1 MAQRISNLPVGAKVK
16 FGKHSINGETPWD
29 IIWAI
34 VDKNHGGTPAYPT
47 NSVTLA
53 SYYLVDIRAYDA
65 VEPKN
70 PLNASASST
79 RAKFGNNYYSVS
91 NIDQWLN
98 SDAEAGQWYVARHSY
113 DQSPDRSDYLDG
125 EATQYANRPGFLK
138 HFSTEEKDA
147 ILNTTLKVMIP
158 DSDGGGTEE
167 IVRKVFLPSRREYD
181 PSITT
186 VQSDSGRKNTWDAQ
200 LSIKTYCTKCL
211 SQQIVDYS
219 PYDTGNSNLKL
230 AFQFMTRDTDTPNDT
245 AYWGIHSGNVAQ
257 KFSARDGS
265 KGVLPVLNLSNTAW
279 VSDTT
284 DADGCYTFYA
294 NHKPSQPTAIT
305 VPSTILGGKLNAISW
320 SESVDADAGD
330 SVTYVLECSYNGGNY
345 NSIYSGTSRSYS
357 HSVDSTKT
365 SVRYRIKAIDNYG
378 AESAYTTSDTR
389 TILNNN
395 APTISGSDSN
405 LGTKTGEFNITYTV
419 GDADG
424 HSVTVVEAIDGVQV
438 RSYVATLNA
447 TNTFAVTGGTWLKLQ
462 NGSHTLTITAKDSY
476 DTTVRTYAFVKNINS
491 LSVQNSTPL
500 AASSMPT
507 RITVSVTRSVASGAI
522 FKVEVC
528 NNGFDTSPTWED
540 ATDAVRSGLVHVFKN
555 TSRTAAKWGVL
566 VRVTVE
572 RNGAT
577 GACYISA
584 IGGNFE

>member
-125 EATQYANRPGFLK
+125 ETTQYASRPGFLK

-147 ILNTTLKVMIP
+147 ILNTTLKVMKP

-167 IVRKVFLPSRREYD
+167 IVRKVFLPSRREYN

-186 VQSDSGRKNTWDAQ
+186 AQTDSGRKNTWDAQ
-200 LSIKTYCTKCL
+200 LGIKSYCTIGL
-211 SQQIVDYS
+211 SQQIVDYTLC
-219 PYDTGNSNLKL
+219 DIGTKKAGDK
-230 AFQFMTRDTDTPNDT
+230 FTFMTRDTDTPNDT
-245 AYWGIHSGNVAQ
+245 PVWGINNGSTAY
-257 KFSARDGS
+257 KFSAREGD
-265 KGVLPVLNLSNTAW
+265 KAVLPVLNLSNTAL

-284 DADGCYTFYA
+284 DVDGCYTFYA
-294 NHKPSQPTAIT
+294 NHKPSQPTTIT
-305 VPSTILGGKLNAISW
+305 VPNTLLGGKLNTISW

-345 NSIYSGTSRSYS
+345 NSIYSGTARSYS
-357 HSVDSTKT
+357 HSVEFGKT
-365 SVRYRIKAIDNYG
+365 SVRYRVKAIDNYTE
-378 AESAYTTSDTR
+378 ESAYTTSDTR

-405 LGTKTGEFNITYTV
+405 LGTKTGEFNTTYTV

-540 ATDAVRSGLVHVFKN
+540 ATDAFVNNMVHVFENK
-555 TSRTAAKWGVL
+555 TKTATQWGVK
-566 VRVTVE
+566 VRVTIE
-572 RNGAT
+572 RNGAQ
-577 GACYISA
+577 GACHVSA

>member
-16 FGKHSINGETPWD
+16 FGKHSINRETPWS
-29 IIWAI
+29 IPWVI
-34 VDKNHGGTPAYPT
+34 VDKNHGGAPAYPT
-47 NSVTLA
+47 NSITLA

-65 VEPKN
+65 QEGGN
-70 PLNASASST
+70 PLNASASSS
-79 RAKFGNNYYSVS
+79 RASFGNNYYSVS

-98 SDAEAGQWYVARHSY
+98 SDADEGKWYVARHTY
-113 DQSPDRSDYLDG
+113 DLPPDKNTQVG
-125 EATQYANRPGFLK
+125 GAGTQYAARPGFLK

-147 ILNTTLKVMIP
+147 ILNTTIKVMKP

-181 PSITT
+181 PNVTSTQT
-186 VQSDSGRKNTWDAQ
+186 DNGRKNTWDVQ
-200 LSIKTYCTKCL
+200 LGIKTYCTMGL

-219 PYDTGNSNLKL
+219 LYDTGSKK
-230 AFQFMTRDTDTPNDT
+230 AGDRFTFMTRDTDTPNDT
-245 AYWGIHSGNVAQ
+245 AFWGISTSKQAQ
-257 KFSARDGS
+257 KYSAKDGD
-265 KGVLPVLNLSNTAW
+265 KGVLPILNITSMSL

-294 NHKPSQPTAIT
+294 NHKPSQPTTIN
-305 VPSTILGGKLNAISW
+305 VPTTILGGKLNAITW
-320 SESVDADAGD
+320 SESVDADTGD

-345 NSIYSGTSRSYS
+345 NTIYSGTSRSYS
-357 HSVDSTKT
+357 HSVEFGKT
-365 SVRYRIKAIDNYG
+365 SVRYRVKAVDNY
-378 AESAYTTSDTR
+378 AEESAYTTSDTR

-395 APTISGSDSN
+395 APTISGTDSN
-405 LGTKTGEFNITYTV
+405 LGTKTGEFNITYSV

-424 HSVTVVEAIDGVQV
+424 HSVTVIEELDGVHV

-447 TNTFAVTGGTWLKLQ
+447 TNTFAVTGSTWLKLQ
-462 NGSHTLTITAKDSY
+462 NGSHTLKITAKDSY
-476 DTTVRTYAFVKNINS
+476 DTTVRTYTFVKNINS

-507 RITVSVTRSVASGAI
+507 RIALSVTCNVPTDAK

-540 ATDAVRSGLVHVFKN
+540 ATDSIRSNLVYLFENK
-555 TSRTAAKWGVL
+555 TKTATQWGV
-566 VRVTVE
+566 RIKVTLE
-572 RNGAT
+572 RNGSQ
-577 GACYISA
+577 GACYVSA